1 MRRAIQVE
9 NAEKSLKLCCARECE
24 NGRKRKNER
33 NKHEGNGRGSDE
45 KISLKLFYVLEH
57 VSEIY

>member
-9 NAEKSLKLCCARECE
+9 NAEKSLKIVLCE

-33 NKHEGNGRGSDE
+33 NEHEGNGRGSDE